1 MKKYVKILSLVLIVF
16 VLCLCLYSCDIT
28 PNNPPNNNPPNNG
41 NNGGG
46 DEPPMTY
53 EKGIIDLTYGSD
65 EIVIADY
72 IIDADAGADP
82 TGTKDSTKAIQS
94 VINDC
99 SNNGGGTVFLPSG
112 KYLVSEQILVPSFVY
127 LRGDWN
133 DPDKQGFDGNY
144 GTVILA
150 DVAAAE
156 TETRNPVLAD
166 RDDIYANFPALF
178 RIGGSAGLIGVTI
191 YYPEQNIDS
200 VTPYPFAVEIP
211 SFAGD
216 GCHINHHASTIKNV
230 TFINCYKGIIAGAS
244 ASVYSNN
251 MGAAFEQVHIENIRG
266 TFLYQ
271 AMQMYIASEAGV
283 VKNVSISNDYWKNST
298 LGKADGAKLDAYTM
312 KYTTG
317 LLLGDLE
324 WLFFND
330 ITIRDV
336 CMGVRIYDGIR
347 RFFTNEVYFIGQFYN
362 LDIRRTNT
370 AMRVDNMYP
379 NFGIT
384 VANSHLEGSTYSINE
399 RDTTRSSIKLVNTEL
414 VGDTY
419 GNSLRLSGIDDSFEG
434 LLNEGKLASQV
445 CPEMP
450 RPIAKLYNVVETY
463 NADKTGVKDAS
474 AAIQKALDDAHTN
487 GGGIVYLPAG
497 YYWLNNG
504 LIVYENTELRG
515 CAGASTRDQIGM
527 SKGTVLFGNFGY
539 YNTKALAQVGSA
551 LITLQGEGAGVRGLR
566 VIYPDN
572 KPQPRNSVKYKYH
585 SYVMRVVADNCYIA
599 QSSIV
604 GVPFGIEVS
613 HAKDVTISE
622 VSGTFYDI
630 GINVTSSENVYIDE
644 LLENAAVVSRL
655 GYGTVSS
662 VQSYFLVGWPTDG
675 TGLSNMYSEITRPNL
690 ILVNAVSSTNVSIV
704 NTSVFGI
711 RTFYNGLNSTAKI
724 LACNSDN
731 CSDYIWNVQG
741 GSLHVVN
748 MLKYNDKETYA
759 VSNGGSIT
767 AFNPLTLYFTTS
779 FTLDKDVLNNTQ
791 VASTIIPSSNK
802 NVDDLPQR
810 YVK

>member
-1 MKKYVKILSLVLIVF
+1 MKKYVKIVSAMLIALIMCLSL
-16 VLCLCLYSCDIT
+16 CACDDESDK
-28 PNNPPNNNPPNNG
+28 PPID
-41 NNGGG
+41 NNGGN
-46 DEPPMTY
+46 DDDMVY
-53 EKGIIDLTYGSD
+53 ETGIIDLKYGSD
-65 EIVIADY
+65 EVVIADY
-72 IIDADAGADP
+72 VIDASFGADP
-82 TGTKDSTKAIQS
+82 TGKKDSGKAIQN
-94 VINDC
+94 VLNLC
-99 SNNGGGTVFLPSG
+99 SNEGGGTVFLPSG
-112 KYLVSEQILVPSFVY
+112 KYLVSEQILIPSFVY

-150 DVAAAE
+150 DVDEAE
-156 TETRNPVLAD
+156 KETRNPILAD
-166 RDDIYANFPALF
+166 REDVYANFPALF
-178 RIGGSAGLIGVTI
+178 RLGGSAGLVGVTV
-191 YYPEQNIDS
+191 YYPDQSIDN
-200 VTPYPFAVEIP
+200 VTPYPFAIEIP

-216 GCHINHHASTIKNV
+216 GCHINHHASTVKNV
-230 TFINCYKGIIAGAS
+230 TFVNCYKGIIAGAS
-244 ASVYSNN
+244 ASVYSGGY
-251 MGAAFEQVHIENIRG
+251 GAAFEQVHIENVRG

-283 VKNVSISNDYWKNST
+283 VKNVSVSNDYWKNSS
-298 LGKADGAKLDAYTM
+298 LGKADAVKLDAYTM

-336 CMGVRIYDGIR
+336 CMGIRIYDGIR

-362 LDIRRTNT
+362 LDVSRANT
-370 AMRVDNMYP
+370 ALRVDNMYP

-384 VANSHLEGSTYSINE
+384 IANSRLEGSVYSINE
-399 RDTTRSSIKLVNTEL
+399 RDTTRSSVKLVNTEL
-414 VGDTY
+414 VGDVY
-419 GNSLRLSGIDDSFEG
+419 GNSLRLSGYDGEFDK
-434 LLNEGKLASQV
+434 LLDEGKLASQT
-445 CPEMP
+445 
-450 RPIAKLYNVVETY
+450 RPAIDKPVLKLYNAVEAY
-463 NADKTGVKDAS
+463 NADNTGVKDAS
-474 AAIQKALDDAHTN
+474 SAIQKALDDARAN

-504 LIVYENTELRG
+504 LTVYDNTELRG

-527 SKGTVLFGNFGY
+527 SKGTVLFGNYGY
-539 YNTKALAQVGSA
+539 YNTKPLAQVGSA

-572 KPQPRNSVKYKYH
+572 KPQPKNSVKYKYH

-613 HAKDVTISE
+613 NAKNVTVTE
-622 VSGTFYDI
+622 VSGTFYEI
-630 GINVTSSENVYIDE
+630 GVNVVSSENVYIDE
-644 LLENAAVVSRL
+644 LLENAAVVSRI
-655 GYGTVSS
+655 GYGTVPA

-675 TGLSNMYSEITRPNL
+675 EGLSAMYSQITRPNL
-690 ILVNAVSSTNVSIV
+690 ILINAVSSNDISIV

-711 RTFYNGLNSTAKI
+711 RTFYNGLNSNAKI

-731 CSDYIWNVQG
+731 CSDFIWNVQG
-741 GSLHVVN
+741 GSLYAVN

-759 VSNGGSIT
+759 VSNGGSVT
-767 AFNPLTLYFTTS
+767 AFNPLTLHFTAS
-779 FTLDKDVLNNTQ
+779 FTLDKDVLNNVQAVSVT
-791 VASTIIPSSNK
+791 IPSSAK
-802 NVDDLPQR
+802 DVDDLPQR
-810 YVK
+810 YIKN